1 MTRPSTGKSKVNI
14 YLDDRMVEALRRI
27 GEARGVTYSELIR
40 EACRRYV
47 YAEGGKVVQELTEYK
62 RLVPR

>member
-1 MTRPSTGKSKVNI
+1 MTRPSTGKRKVNI
-14 YLDDRMVEALRRI
+14 YFDERMIEALRRI
-27 GEARGVTYSELIR
+27 GEQRGVTYSELIR

-47 YAEGGKVVQELTEYK
+47 NAEVGIVVQEAVEYK

>member
-1 MTRPSTGKSKVNI
+1 MTRPSTGKRKVNI
-14 YLDDRMVEALRRI
+14 YFDERMIEILRRI
-27 GEARGVTYSELIR
+27 GETRGVTYSELIR

-47 YAEGGKVVQELTEYK
+47 YEEGGKVVQEAAEYK

>member
-1 MTRPSTGKSKVNI
+1 MSRPSTGKTKINI
-14 YLDDRMVEALRRI
+14 YFDGRMLEAMRRI

-47 YAEGGKVVQELTEYK
+47 MEESGKVIQEVVEYK

>member
-14 YLDDRMVEALRRI
+14 YLDDRMLEALRRI
-27 GEARGVTYSELIR
+27 GEARGITYSELIR
-40 EACRRYV
+40 DAIRRFV
-47 YAEGGKVVQELTEYK
+47 FAEGGKVVQESVEYK